1 MAKFR
6 MSSISMPGH
15 DIEAT
20 SAAEGAAQRTQD
32 RNLGRKSGMSVRRQ
46 KRRFT
51 ACTTGVQR
59 RSMVKGLIKV
69 PTV

>member
-15 DIEAT
+15 DIEAS
-20 SAAEGAAQRTQD
+20 SAAEGAAERTQNW
-32 RNLGRKSGMSVRRQ
+32 NLGRKSGKTARQQ

-51 ACTTGVQR
+51 ACTTGQDR
-59 RSMVKGLIKV
+59 KRMVKGLVRV
-69 PTV
+69 PTA

>member
-15 DIEAT
+15 DIEAS
-20 SAAEGAAQRTQD
+20 SAAEGAAERTQH
-32 RNLGRKSGMSVRRQ
+32 RNLGRKSGVSARKQ

-59 RSMVKGLIKV
+59 KRMVKGLVKV
-69 PTV
+69 PTA